1 MQDMQKVHI
10 SNLNGKLQD
19 FQAISVNT
27 LTNEFCQDMHNTKRS
42 DVICKKCYSFATLE
56 SKRFGSNL
64 ENALQRNSDLL
75 SKPLDKDCIPF
86 INAAYFRFNA
96 HGELINRT
104 HFENYILIARHNP
117 NCRFAL
123 WTKRKD
129 IVNLVKRDMKQNS
142 DEFPNNLILVWSN
155 PVVDDVHW
163 TPPRNFNYVFNNVTE
178 DPIDVPYLT
187 DFRDPASPVYTKPAL
202 PNVHYKPCT
211 GQKCKDCLNCY
222 DFDNKPCIIE
232 KVKNR

>member
-1 MQDMQKVHI
+1 MQTIHI
-10 SNLNGKLQD
+10 SKLNGKLEG

-27 LTNEFCQDMHNTKRS
+27 MANKFCQVMHNTERE
-42 DVICKKCYSFATLE
+42 DIICRKCYSFATLE
-56 SKRFGSNL
+56 SKRFGNNL
-64 ENALQRNSDLL
+64 EKALQRNSDLL
-75 SKPLDKDCIPF
+75 SKPLDENCVPF

-96 HGELINRT
+96 HGELINRV
-104 HFENYILIARHNP
+104 HFENLILIVRNNSH
-117 NCRFAL
+117 CKFAL

-155 PVVDDVHW
+155 PIVDSVHFQ
-163 TPPRNFNYVFNNVTE
+163 TPEGFDYVFNNVTN
-178 DPIDVPYLT
+178 D
-187 DFRDPASPVYTKPAL
+187 
-202 PNVHYKPCT
+202 HYVNNFDSYYKYHQPCT

-222 DFDNKPCIIE
+222 DFNNNPCVIE

>member
-1 MQDMQKVHI
+1 MQTIHI
-10 SNLNGKLQD
+10 SKLNGKLEG

-27 LTNEFCQDMHNTKRS
+27 VSNKFCQDMHNTKRD
-42 DVICKKCYSFATLE
+42 DVICRKCYSFATLE
-56 SKRFGSNL
+56 SKRFGNNL

-75 SKPLDKDCIPF
+75 YKPLDKNCLPF
-86 INAAYFRFNA
+86 INAAYFRFDA
-96 HGELINRT
+96 HGELINHV
-104 HFENYILIARHNP
+104 HFKNLILIAKHNP
-117 NCRFAL
+117 HCKFAL

-155 PVVDDVHW
+155 PIVDDVHFV
-163 TPPRNFNYVFNNVTE
+163 PPKGFDYVFNNVTGS
-178 DPIDVPYLT
+178 
-187 DFRDPASPVYTKPAL
+187 ASPIVIDDI
-202 PNVHYKPCT
+202 HYKPCT

-222 DFDNKPCIIE
+222 DFDNNPCVIE

>member
-1 MQDMQKVHI
+1 MQTIHI
-10 SNLNGKLQD
+10 SKLNGKLKD

-27 LTNEFCQDMHNTKRS
+27 VSNTFCQVMHNTKR
-42 DVICKKCYSFATLE
+42 DDIICRKCYSFATLE

-64 ENALQRNSDLL
+64 EKALQRNSDILY
-75 SKPLDKDCIPF
+75 KPLDKNCLPF

-96 HGELINRT
+96 HGELINHV
-104 HFENYILIARHNP
+104 HFKNLILIAKHNP
-117 NCRFAL
+117 HCKFAL

-129 IVNLVKRDMKQNS
+129 IVRLVKRDMKQNS

-155 PVVDDVHW
+155 PIVDDVHW
-163 TPPRNFNYVFNNVTE
+163 SPPEGFDYVFNNVTSDE
-178 DPIDVPYLT
+178 VDVMYKDWLT
-187 DFRDPASPVYTKPAL
+187 GKYAMTTNAVADK
-202 PNVHYKPCT
+202 HYKPCT

-222 DFDNKPCIIE
+222 EFHGNPCIIE

>member
-1 MQDMQKVHI
+1 MQTIHI
-10 SNLNGKLQD
+10 SNLNGKLKD

-27 LTNEFCQDMHNTKRS
+27 VSNTFCQAMHNTKRD
-42 DVICKKCYSFATLE
+42 DVICKKCYSFSTLE
-56 SKRFGSNL
+56 SKRFGNNL

-75 SKPLDKDCIPF
+75 YKPLDKNCLPF

-96 HGELINRT
+96 HGELINHV
-104 HFENYILIARHNP
+104 HFKNLILIAKHNP
-117 NCRFAL
+117 HCKFAL

-129 IVNLVKRDMKQNS
+129 IVRLVKRDMKQNS

-155 PVVDDVHW
+155 PIVDDVHFV
-163 TPPRNFNYVFNNVTE
+163 PPKGFDYVFNNVTNDE
-178 DPIDVPYLT
+178 VDVMYKDRIT
-187 DFRDPASPVYTKPAL
+187 GGYAMATNAVADK
-202 PNVHYKPCT
+202 HYKPCT

-222 DFDNKPCIIE
+222 DFGNNPCVIE

>member
-1 MQDMQKVHI
+1 MQTVHI
-10 SNLNGKLQD
+10 SKLNGKLEG

-27 LTNEFCQDMHNTKRS
+27 ITNKFCQDMHNMKRE
-42 DVICKKCYSFATLE
+42 DVICRKCYSFATLE

-64 ENALQRNSDLL
+64 ENALQRNSDILY
-75 SKPLDKDCIPF
+75 KPLDKNSLPF
-86 INAAYFRFNA
+86 INAAYFRFDA
-96 HGELINRT
+96 HGELINHV
-104 HFENYILIARHNP
+104 HFKNLILIAKHNP
-117 NCRFAL
+117 HCKFAL

-155 PVVDDVHW
+155 PIVDDVHW
-163 TPPRNFNYVFNNVTE
+163 QPPTNFDYVFNNVTSDE
-178 DPIDVPYLT
+178 VDVMYKDWLT
-187 DFRDPASPVYTKPAL
+187 DKYVMTTNAVADK
-202 PNVHYKPCT
+202 HYKPCT

-222 DFDNKPCIIE
+222 DFGNNPCVIE

>member
-1 MQDMQKVHI
+1 MQTIHI
-10 SNLNGKLQD
+10 SKLNGKLQD

-27 LTNEFCQDMHNTKRS
+27 LSNDFCQAMHNIKRD
-42 DVICKKCYSFATLE
+42 DVICRKCYSFATLE

-64 ENALQRNSDLL
+64 EKALQRNSDLL
-75 SKPLDKDCIPF
+75 YKPLDKNCLPF
-86 INAAYFRFNA
+86 INAAYFRFHA
-96 HGELINRT
+96 HGELINHV
-104 HFENYILIARHNP
+104 HFKNLILIAKHNP
-117 NCRFAL
+117 HCKFAL

-155 PVVDDVHW
+155 PIVDSVHFQ
-163 TPPRNFNYVFNNVTE
+163 TPEGFDYVFNNVTN
-178 DPIDVPYLT
+178 D
-187 DFRDPASPVYTKPAL
+187 
-202 PNVHYKPCT
+202 HYVNNFDSYYKYHQPCT

-222 DFDNKPCIIE
+222 DFNNNPCVIE

>member
-1 MQDMQKVHI
+1 MQTIHI
-10 SNLNGKLQD
+10 SKLNGKLKD

-27 LTNEFCQDMHNTKRS
+27 ITNGFCQSMHNIKRD

-75 SKPLDKDCIPF
+75 YKPLDKNCLPF

-96 HGELINRT
+96 HGELINHV
-104 HFENYILIARHNP
+104 HFKNLILIAKHNP
-117 NCRFAL
+117 HCKFAL

-129 IVNLVKRDMKQNS
+129 IVRLVKRDMKKNS

-155 PVVDDVHW
+155 PIVDDVHFV
-163 TPPRNFNYVFNNVTE
+163 PPEGFDYVFNNITSDEV
-178 DPIDVPYLT
+178 DVMYRDWLT
-187 DFRDPASPVYTKPAL
+187 DKYVMTTNAVADK
-202 PNVHYKPCT
+202 HYKPCT

-222 DFDNKPCIIE
+222 DFGNNPCVIE